1 MKVDNSKMEPI
12 SRLVKGV
19 NIQIRDWIGSTNIM
33 QLHLDDFYVVFRLEF
48 L

>member
-1 MKVDNSKMEPI
+1 MKVDNSKVEPI

-19 NIQIRDWIGSTNIM
+19 NIQIRDWSGSKNIM
-33 QLHLDDFYVVFRLEF
+33 TLHLDDFFVVFRLEF